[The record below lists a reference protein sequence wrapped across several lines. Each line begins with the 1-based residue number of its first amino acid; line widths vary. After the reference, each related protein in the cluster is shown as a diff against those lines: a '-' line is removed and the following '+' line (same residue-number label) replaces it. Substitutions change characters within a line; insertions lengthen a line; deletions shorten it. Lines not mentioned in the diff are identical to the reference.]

1 VAKRKQK
8 FRIVLLLFTALISV
22 YLFLH
27 SSIFRIRSIEVSGN
41 NRVNSEE
48 VLALAGLAAGTNI
61 FAFEES
67 SVIKTLELHPIIKNV
82 EVKRKLNMSVAIQI
96 VERQVWAII
105 PYGELFLCIDDQGV
119 CFDKLNMTPI
129 DNCPLI
135 TLQTPP
141 EYVSLG
147 QAVNIQATNMISQV
161 WNAIPAEQRPYI
173 SEFHYVNDDGTLKI
187 YTVKGTEVRFGN
199 LERLDEKAKTFAQVI
214 QLENDLN
221 KQGRDVL
228 EYVDIRFKGEPVVKT
243 RV

>member
-82 EVKRKLNMSVAIQI
+82 EVKRKLNMSVAIQV

>member
-1 VAKRKQK
+1 MAKRKQK

-82 EVKRKLNMSVAIQI
+82 EVKRKLNMSVAIQV

-228 EYVDIRFKGEPVVKT
+228 EYVDIRFKGEPVIKT